1 MSLWSRLF
9 RSRKHMM
16 EDLDQEIRDFIERET
31 EDNIDRGKSPEEAR

>member
-9 RSRKHMM
+9 RRRKRMM